1 MTRSYLSEEN
11 HMFFIYF
18 VSFGGEDGEVL
29 NIPVNNFCLISDEDV
44 VNQFYVLQCGGGKK
58 RHTKLSTIILYETCY
73 DRIYVVHFEDISKS
87 PYLSPSL
94 GETGEKISN

>member
-1 MTRSYLSEEN
+1 MKEYVITMTRSYLSEEN

-44 VNQFYVLQCGGGKK
+44 VNQFYVLQCGGRKK
-58 RHTKLSTIILYETCY
+58 EILNYQ
-73 DRIYVVHFEDISKS
+73 
-87 PYLSPSL
+87 PSYYMKHAMI
-94 GETGEKISN
+94 EYM